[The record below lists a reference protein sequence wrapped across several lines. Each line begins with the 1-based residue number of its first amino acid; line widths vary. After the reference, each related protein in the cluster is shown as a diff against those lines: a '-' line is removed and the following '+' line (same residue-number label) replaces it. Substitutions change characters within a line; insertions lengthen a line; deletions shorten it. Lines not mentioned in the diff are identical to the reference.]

1 MLKTT
6 NDKIRNVCKSICK
19 IFMKT
24 KQFDNLEKS
33 EKVKNKK
40 KVKID
45 EDLVKK

>member
-1 MLKTT
+1 
-6 NDKIRNVCKSICK
+6 
-19 IFMKT
+19 MKT

-45 EDLVKK
+45 EDLVKKQLSFFLNNLEECKFY